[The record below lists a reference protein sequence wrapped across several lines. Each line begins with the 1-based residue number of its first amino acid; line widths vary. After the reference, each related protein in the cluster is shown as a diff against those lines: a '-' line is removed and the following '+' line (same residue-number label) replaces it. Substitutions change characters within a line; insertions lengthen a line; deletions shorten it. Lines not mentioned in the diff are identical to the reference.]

1 MQIEKAISAV
11 QTVFALQNIEQLW
24 GDNVAEVGQ
33 SILQLGTIDGARPIA
48 VEAVEGL
55 LPPLMRYR

>member
-1 MQIEKAISAV
+1 MQIKKAISAV
-11 QTVFALQNIEQLW
+11 QTVFALQDIEQLW

-33 SILQLGTIDGARPIA
+33 SVLQLCTIDGARPIA

-55 LPPLMRYR
+55 LPPLVRYC